1 MSRTASSNGPGMGR
15 SPKAASPL
23 SGLGIRPSRARI
35 VTARMRRRAAATK
48 PSQPFGL
55 PPHVFLQEHGAELL
69 NACGRVIERGK
80 NRPSVGDRE
89 REYLRLAGL
98 CGLKFVGE
106 VWGRRRGGRAR
117 GQLRLVRGCRRA
129 SSRPILARTSVPVKR
144 RGLRD
149 HGAMS
154 EALHSAFACFPLA
167 IESDTD
173 ADRDQE
179 DQPPA
184 VPAPPD
190 HGHEDRSGHPSPVD
204 PPALIAHLLD
214 SRRAGRR

>member
-106 VWGRRRGGRAR
+106 VWVVDEAGELEDSFVSYGDAGEHHRVRSSHEQVFRSSGGGCVTTARCQRRFTRRLRAF
-117 GQLRLVRGCRRA
+117 
-129 SSRPILARTSVPVKR
+129 
-144 RGLRD
+144 
-149 HGAMS
+149 
-154 EALHSAFACFPLA
+154 HSP
-167 IESDTD
+167 
-173 ADRDQE
+173 
-179 DQPPA
+179 
-184 VPAPPD
+184 
-190 HGHEDRSGHPSPVD
+190 
-204 PPALIAHLLD
+204 
-214 SRRAGRR
+214 